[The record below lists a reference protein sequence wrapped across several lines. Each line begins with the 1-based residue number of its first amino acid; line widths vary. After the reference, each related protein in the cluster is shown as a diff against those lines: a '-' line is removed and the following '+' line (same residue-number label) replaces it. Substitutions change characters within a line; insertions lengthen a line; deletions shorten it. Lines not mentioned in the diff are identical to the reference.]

1 MKDLTNLKTYIIDSD
16 DPHEVDDAISLEIKE
31 GNKKKYLWIHISNPC
46 KLFLHESNVD
56 LDARKRNS
64 SLYLINQ
71 YVPMLPVDILEK
83 ANLAQNKISETI
95 SAAIE
100 FNEDGSINN
109 YEITEA
115 IIKPK
120 YQLTYEDANELLEL
134 EPKEEIEL
142 ITIKN
147 LLEKSITFRKKQ
159 GAIIF
164 ESPNSKIKLYKDKII
179 INKLEKTI
187 SQVIVAEAMILM
199 NYVTSLFLD
208 KYNLAAAF
216 RIQKL
221 NCNPSEILD
230 RYKDSDI
237 KYIILK
243 QYMGRSYIT
252 IKPGI
257 HESLGLNMYVQCS
270 SPLRRYLDLII
281 QRQVYNKINN
291 YDFLS
296 KDSVS
301 KIIDY
306 SKNRQAEN
314 NNIFK
319 NDKFKYLTIF
329 FKNEKKPF
337 YKIIFV
343 KWINHKKNIALVYF
357 PDYSLEILI
366 TLFVSIEIYSNK
378 IYKVKYIIN
387 DSNLL
392 EFIY

>member
-1 MKDLTNLKTYIIDSD
+1 MKDLTGLKTYIIDSE
-16 DPHEVDDAISLEIKE
+16 DPHEVDDAISLEIKK
-31 GNKKKYLWIHISNPC
+31 GNKKTLWIHISNPC
-46 KLFLHESNVD
+46 KLFTHNSNID
-56 LDARKRNS
+56 QDARKKNS
-64 SLYLINQ
+64 SLYLTDQ
-71 YVPMLPVDILEK
+71 YVPMLPKEILEK

-95 SAAIE
+95 SASIE

-109 YEITEA
+109 YEIIEA
-115 IIKPK
+115 TIKPK
-120 YQLTYEDANELLEL
+120 YQLTYEDANEILEL

-142 ITIKN
+142 VEIKN
-147 LLEKSITFRKKQ
+147 LLEKSIKFRKEQ

-164 ESPNSKIKLYKDKII
+164 EIPNSKIKLHNDKII

-187 SQVIVAEAMILM
+187 SQTIVAESMILM
-199 NYVTSLFLD
+199 GYVTSLFIN

-221 NCNPSEILD
+221 NCNPDEILNK
-230 RYKDSDI
+230 YKDSEI

-243 QYMGRSYIT
+243 QYMGKSYIT
-252 IKPGI
+252 TKPGK
-257 HESLGLNMYVQCS
+257 HESLGLKMYVQCT

-281 QRQVYNKINN
+281 QRQIYNKINN
-291 YDFLS
+291 FEYLS
-296 KDSVS
+296 RNSIS
-301 KIIDY
+301 TIIDY
-306 SKNRQAEN
+306 SRNRQIEN

-319 NDKFKYLTIF
+319 NDKYKYLSLF
-329 FKNEKKPF
+329 FKNENKPF

-357 PDYSLEILI
+357 QEYSLEILI

-378 IYKVKYIIN
+378 LYKVKYSIN
-387 DSNLL
+387 DNNLL

>member
-16 DPHEVDDAISLEIKE
+16 NPHEVDDAFSLEIKE
-31 GNKKKYLWIHISNPC
+31 GNKKILWIHISNPC
-46 KLFLHESNVD
+46 KLFLHDSNVD
-56 LDARKRNS
+56 LDARRRNS
-64 SLYLINQ
+64 SLYLIDQ
-71 YVPMLPVDILEK
+71 YVPMLPKDILEK

-100 FNEDGSINN
+100 FNDDGSINN
-109 YEITEA
+109 YEIIEA

-120 YQLTYEDANELLEL
+120 YQLTYEDADEILEL

-142 ITIKN
+142 IEIKN
-147 LLEKSITFRKKQ
+147 LLKKSITFRKTK

-164 ESPNSKIKLYKDKII
+164 ESPNSKITLHKDKVIL
-179 INKLEKTI
+179 NKIEKTI
-187 SQVIVAEAMILM
+187 SQIIVSESMILM
-199 NYVTSLFLD
+199 GYVTCLFIN
-208 KYNLAAAF
+208 KFNLATAY
-216 RIQKL
+216 RVQKI
-221 NCNPSEILD
+221 NCNSSEIID
-230 RYKDSDI
+230 RYQESEI

-252 IKPGI
+252 TKPGF
-257 HESLGLNMYVQCS
+257 HESLGLKMYVQCT

-281 QRQVYNKINN
+281 QRQVFNKINN
-291 YDFLS
+291 FKLLS
-296 KDSVS
+296 INSVS

-306 SKNRQAEN
+306 SKTRQAEN
-314 NNIFK
+314 NNIIK
-319 NDKFKYLTIF
+319 NDKIKYLKLF
-329 FKNEKKPF
+329 FNNEKKPL

-343 KWINHKKNIALVYF
+343 KWINHKRNIALVYF

-378 IYKVKYIIN
+378 IYKVKYNIT

>member
-16 DPHEVDDAISLEIKE
+16 DPHEVDDAISFEIKD
-31 GNKKKYLWIHISNPC
+31 GNIKILWIHISNPS
-46 KLFLHESNVD
+46 KLFLHDSNID
-56 LDARKRNS
+56 LDARRRNS
-64 SLYLINQ
+64 SLYLIDQ
-71 YVPMLPVDILEK
+71 YVPMLPKDILEK
-83 ANLAQNKISETI
+83 ANLGHNKISETI

-100 FNEDGSINN
+100 FNSDGSINN

-120 YQLTYEDANELLEL
+120 YQLTYEDANEILEL

-142 ITIKN
+142 IEIKN
-147 LLEKSITFRKKQ
+147 LLEKSIKFRKKQ

-179 INKLEKTI
+179 LNKLEKTI
-187 SQVIVAEAMILM
+187 SQIIVAESMILM
-199 NYVTSLFLD
+199 GYVTSLFIN

-216 RIQKL
+216 RIMKL
-221 NCNPSEILD
+221 NCNPSEILS
-230 RYKDSDI
+230 RYNNSEI

-243 QYMGRSYIT
+243 QYMGRSYMT
-252 IKPGI
+252 TKPDI
-257 HESLGLNMYVQCS
+257 HESLGLNMYVQCT

-281 QRQVYNKINN
+281 QRQVYNKLNNNELLSIN
-291 YDFLS
+291 
-296 KDSVS
+296 SVS
-301 KIIDY
+301 RIIDY

-314 NNIFK
+314 NNIVK
-319 NDKFKYLTIF
+319 NNKLKYLTLF

-343 KWINHKKNIALVYF
+343 KWINNKRNIALVYF

-387 DSNLL
+387 DSDLL

>member
-1 MKDLTNLKTYIIDSD
+1 LKDLTNLKTYIIDSD

-31 GNKKKYLWIHISNPC
+31 GNIKNLWIHISNPC
-46 KLFLHESNVD
+46 KLFMHDSNVD
-56 LDARKRNS
+56 LDARKRNN
-64 SLYLINQ
+64 SLYLIDQ
-71 YVPMLPVDILEK
+71 YVPMLPKDILEK

-95 SAAIE
+95 SAAIQ

-109 YEITEA
+109 YEIIEA

-120 YQLTYEDANELLEL
+120 YQLTYEDANEILEL

-142 ITIKN
+142 IEIKN
-147 LLEKSITFRKKQ
+147 LLEKSIRYRKRQ

-164 ESPNSKIKLYKDKII
+164 DSPNNKIKLYKNKVIL
-179 INKLEKTI
+179 NKLEKTI
-187 SQVIVAEAMILM
+187 SQIIVAESMILM
-199 NYVTSLFLD
+199 GYVTSLFID
-208 KYNLAAAF
+208 KNEIAAAF

-221 NCNPSEILD
+221 NCDPSEILN
-230 RYKDSDI
+230 RYKDSEI

-243 QYMGRSYIT
+243 QYMGRSFIT
-252 IKPGI
+252 TKQGV
-257 HESLGLNMYVQCS
+257 HESLGLKMYVQCT

-291 YDFLS
+291 YELLS
-296 KDSVS
+296 LNSVS

-306 SKNRQAEN
+306 SKNRQTEN
-314 NNIFK
+314 NNIYK
-319 NDKFKYLTIF
+319 NDKFRYLTLF
-329 FKNEKKPF
+329 FKNEKKPY

-343 KWINHKKNIALVYF
+343 KWINHKRNIALVYF

-378 IYKVKYIIN
+378 IYKVKYQIN

-392 EFIY
+392 EFVY